1 MDSVLIPSEIS
12 RDLYTR
18 IRVREWKITK
28 RKHQG
33 SEAFLPRASE
43 YSKIRRVF
51 RHQGWGM
58 SAELI

>member
-43 YSKIRRVF
+43 YSKIKRVF
-51 RHQGWGM
+51 RHQGGGGC
-58 SAELI
+58 LLN